1 MIVSLVGFVG
11 YSISNRSNINFW
23 GRRSLFILAYSLVI
37 CCFAA
42 ARDGLDKTIQYTIDG
57 SCNPGIFSLVSV
69 PNIVG
74 CVGAAIIIIAAIATP
89 IAKSQH
95 MREIWFYVMSGGV
108 MLKFLECSDD
118 FSITTLR
125 FSSNFFNEIYP
136 TLDGRVIEVMP
147 LSAPDLYTKEGV
159 ELLDLIF
166 RQLCCLHERQEYSYK
181 NKILIHLVISYIFE
195 IYEQTH
201 RHIKNRMSFPLDHKS
216 LLLDKFYCLC
226 CEEHLYHRNIEYYAE
241 KLNITSR
248 YLYKLCQESFHM
260 TPKQCID
267 YIISGNA
274 KKMLLSTE
282 LSTQQIANELNFSD
296 QSAFGQFF
304 KRNVGMSP
312 TDFRNKFK

>member
-1 MIVSLVGFVG
+1 MIQQRIAEPDYNFKLEHMKGSDLPGKVFFGFEVLIIKCTEG
-11 YSISNRSNINFW
+11 EARILINSNEHRFVADTNFLL
-23 GRRSLFILAYSLVI
+23 S
-37 CCFAA
+37 
-42 ARDGLDKTIQYTIDG
+42 D
-57 SCNPGIFSLVSV
+57 
-69 PNIVG
+69 
-74 CVGAAIIIIAAIATP
+74 
-89 IAKSQH
+89 
-95 MREIWFYVMSGGV
+95 GV

-118 FSITTLR
+118 FSITALR

-136 TLDGRVIEVMP
+136 TLDGRAIEVMP
-147 LSAPDLYTKEGV
+147 FSAPDLYTKESV

-166 RQLCCLHERQEYSYK
+166 RQLCCLYERQEHSYK
-181 NKILIHLVISYIFE
+181 NKILIHLVTSYIFE

-201 RHIKNRMSFPLDHKS
+201 KHIENRMSFPLDHKS

-226 CEEHLYHRNIEYYAE
+226 IEQHLYHRNIEYYAE

-274 KKMLLSTE
+274 KKMLLSTD